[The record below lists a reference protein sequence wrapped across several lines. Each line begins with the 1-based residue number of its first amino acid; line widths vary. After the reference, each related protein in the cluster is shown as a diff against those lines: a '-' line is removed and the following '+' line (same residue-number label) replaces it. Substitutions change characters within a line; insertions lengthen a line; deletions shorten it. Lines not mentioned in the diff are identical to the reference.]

1 MSAAIFLTSRT
12 MPLNMRTI
20 FKRTA
25 AIFTSTI
32 LVFAFGANAQAPV
45 KPDTVLASNSQAK
58 VTYEDLIAELVRIP
72 EENRLEF
79 MLSAQRLATVV
90 ENILINKV
98 MSAEAQERGLQNQPK
113 IAAELRN
120 QSEKTL
126 AKYRRDDLETTAPK
140 IDLTPLAREMF
151 LTRLKGFERP
161 ARYTSWH
168 TLIKTKDRSPAAAL
182 ELGKLVKAKV
192 DAGEPLDVIA
202 KQYSDDESM
211 TINSGFIRPTPLSYL
226 DTRFAA
232 ALEKL
237 KPGESSIVETD
248 YGVHVIRLLKMEP
261 RIIPTFE
268 DIKPEMLAEAEKAY
282 KQRVV
287 ENYLK
292 KIRTDPSMK
301 LHTDAI
307 DQIRPRLPEIPAPP
321 APPVPTRPF

>member
-1 MSAAIFLTSRT
+1 MRNTLNPIVALLATTLFVFTPSAH
-12 MPLNMRTI
+12 
-20 FKRTA
+20 
-25 AIFTSTI
+25 
-32 LVFAFGANAQAPV
+32 AQTPV

-58 VTYEDLIAELVRIP
+58 VTYEDLIAELARIP

-79 MLSAQRLATVV
+79 MLSAQRIATVV

-98 MSAEAQERGLQNQPK
+98 MSTEAEQTGLQNQPK

-120 QSEKTL
+120 LSEKAL

-161 ARYTSWH
+161 ARNTSWH

-182 ELGKLVKAKV
+182 EIGKLVKAKV

-261 RIIPTFE
+261 RIVPTFE

-307 DQIRPRLPEIPAPP
+307 DQIRPKLPEIPAPP